1 MNPLPSVAI
10 ALLLLTGCT
19 SSPPVSPSEN
29 ASLAVTS
36 LSPSSGP
43 VGTRV
48 TVRGSGFTATGNTL
62 VFAAVTLDDPREMP
76 NEPSVIPD
84 MSSDGS
90 SVSFEVQSV
99 WRPACSYA
107 ARTPCPFARIATTPG
122 TYRVSIMNSAGTSNG
137 ILFVVTR

>member
-1 MNPLPSVAI
+1 MNPFPSVAI
-10 ALLLLTGCT
+10 ALLLFTGCT
-19 SSPPVSPSEN
+19 SSSPVSPSEN

-48 TVRGSGFTATGNTL
+48 TVRGSSGL
-62 VFAAVTLDDPREMP
+62 PDAAEACRDDPREMP